1 MNANEL
7 RLGNYI
13 QDTNYPERVCR
24 VFRLTQGNDFNITY
38 HYDRVCECSYANER
52 KESLQPIPL
61 TEEWLIKFGFE
72 YYLFTKAD
80 DDGIYRDK
88 KIANKEYFKHPKLSE
103 KIIFYLPYCNLNYYI
118 GSTTIKYVHQLQNV
132 FFALCDEELT
142 IK

>member
-61 TEEWLIKFGFE
+61 TEEWLMKFGFKLTISNKDSG
-72 YYLFTKAD
+72 YKQY
-80 DDGIYRDK
+80 GI
-88 KIANKEYFKHPKLSE
+88 NKNGFDIMFS
-103 KIIFYLPYCNLNYYI
+103 IDCNCCPECFIENI
-118 GSTTIKYVHQLQNV
+118 GIEITYVHQLQNV
-132 FFALCDEELT
+132 FFALCGEELT